1 MRGEM
6 ALNLPA
12 SGDVHFGRTRVAA
25 VELLKATA
33 PREANVMAVKI
44 GYFLSSEE
52 FSPVELV
59 EQARMAEEAGFEALW
74 ISDHF
79 HPWND
84 AQGQSGF
91 VWGTIGA
98 LSQAVDLPIG
108 TAVTC
113 PTVRMHPAVVAQAAA
128 TAAVQTGG
136 RFTLGVGTGEAL
148 NEHIFG
154 GAWPSVHVR
163 RAVLEEAVQIMR
175 ALWGGKVVNHRG
187 AHYTVD
193 GARIYTLPDE
203 PVPVYVSG
211 FGPESARM
219 AARIGDGYIGIRP
232 DAELVGL
239 YRSEGGRNRIAQGG
253 FKVCW
258 GADRDEAVKTA
269 HTRWANEL
277 LPGELAQVLPRPR
290 HFEQASTLITP
301 EMVGDA
307 IVCGADAEAH
317 LAMLGEYADAGY
329 DEIYVNQIGPDQR
342 GFFDFYAGTV
352 LPAFRRAAEPGV
364 GDLAPAGAGR
374 TP

>member
-1 MRGEM
+1 MS
-6 ALNLPA
+6 A
-12 SGDVHFGRTRVAA
+12 
-25 VELLKATA
+25 
-33 PREANVMAVKI
+33 KI

-52 FSPVELV
+52 FGPRDLV
-59 EQARMAEEAGFEALW
+59 EQARMAERAGFEALW
-74 ISDHF
+74 ISDHY

-154 GAWPSVHVR
+154 DPWPSAKVCR
-163 RAVLEEAVQIMR
+163 EMLEEAVQIMR
-175 ALWGGKVVNHRG
+175 DLWAGGVVNHRG
-187 AHYTVD
+187 THYTVD
-193 GARIYTLPDE
+193 GARVYTLPDE
-203 PVPVYVSG
+203 PVPIYVSG
-211 FGPESARM
+211 FGPAAVRM
-219 AARIGDGYIGIRP
+219 AARIGDGYIGMQP
-232 DAELVGL
+232 DAELVNL
-239 YRSEGGRNRIAQGG
+239 YRSEGGRGKIAQGG
-253 FKVCW
+253 YKVCW
-258 GADRDEAVKTA
+258 GTDRDEAVKIA
-269 HTRWANEL
+269 HERWANEQ
-277 LPGELAQVLPRPR
+277 LPGELAQVLPQPR
-290 HFEQASTLITP
+290 HFEQASTLVTP

-307 IVCGADAEAH
+307 LVCGADPEAH
-317 LAMLGEYADAGY
+317 LAMLSEYAEAGY

-342 GFFDFYAGTV
+342 GFFDFYADTV

-364 GDLAPAGAGR
+364 GDMAPAAEGSAL
-374 TP
+374 